1 MPFFPHKPPSWAEKQ
16 EGQLGL
22 AASHPT
28 LGTCSAASIL
38 VLTGKGSYFQGQ
50 IGEKKPIISR
60 DGFKRISSKLSETLL
75 GGACGT
81 SPGCKI
87 GKEAKGERSLR

>member
-1 MPFFPHKPPSWAEKQ
+1 MPFFPHNPPSWAEKQ

-22 AASHPT
+22 PASHTT

-38 VLTGKGSYFQGQ
+38 GLTGKGSYFQGQ

-60 DGFKRISSKLSETLL
+60 DGFKRISSKLSEMLL
-75 GGACGT
+75 GDACGT